1 MIAKHISF
9 GTGAFTKSYCLN
21 DFIPFSKHV
30 ATSNLLRAHKD
41 CLFLQDW
48 NCC

>member
-21 DFIPFSKHV
+21 DFIILQARGHFKFV
-30 ATSNLLRAHKD
+30 ASP
-41 CLFLQDW
+41 
-48 NCC
+48 